1 MKKYAWILC
10 FVLLLSCEGKESQV
24 KSYRIKQ
31 DVSNAIDLI
40 DETYLEDDALNDLI
54 ILMNEAFSLVDIEY
68 HHSNLQEALLE
79 VLDFNMSYESQ
90 EALIERVTKDYFN
103 RWKRSTA
110 DYILEKENIFISKMD
125 YEAILDKT
133 SIASAYTLM
142 LAYEKVYFKR
152 LFE

>member
-10 FVLLLSCEGKESQV
+10 FVLLLSCEGQKSDL

-31 DVSNAIDLI
+31 DVSNAVEVI
-40 DETYLEDDALNDLI
+40 DESYLEEDALNNLI
-54 ILMNEAFSLVDIEY
+54 KLMNEALTLVDVDY
-68 HHSNLQEALLE
+68 HHSNLQKELLE
-79 VLDFNMSYESQ
+79 VLDFNLSYESQ
-90 EALIERVTKDYFN
+90 EALIEKVTKTYFN

-110 DYILEKENIFISKMD
+110 DYILEKENIIISKID